1 MQAIRDDEGGARGLG
16 VNVYRTRFV
25 IWVIAALWTALA
37 AAPYYLQQLRVQ
49 PVGTGGAFSVVLWTA
64 PIIFIVVIGGIGTI
78 EGPILGAVLFYVL
91 RDRFSDHETV
101 YLIAMGAV
109 AIGVALFLQ
118 GGIWGTI
125 RRRLG
130 VDLFPVRR
138 RLVQDVAPPPD
149 ERQGRAPS

>member
-1 MQAIRDDEGGARGLG
+1 
-16 VNVYRTRFV
+16 
-25 IWVIAALWTALA
+25 
-37 AAPYYLQQLRVQ
+37 
-49 PVGTGGAFSVVLWTA
+49 VVLWTA